1 MGILFDPTL
10 KLILG
15 VCVGGGEV
23 SVRET
28 ETDSHLFHSGLLNH
42 GQLRRL
48 KRTTLMLDACDHS

>member
-15 VCVGGGEV
+15 VGGEGV

-28 ETDSHLFHSGLLNH
+28 EKDSHLFHSGLLNH